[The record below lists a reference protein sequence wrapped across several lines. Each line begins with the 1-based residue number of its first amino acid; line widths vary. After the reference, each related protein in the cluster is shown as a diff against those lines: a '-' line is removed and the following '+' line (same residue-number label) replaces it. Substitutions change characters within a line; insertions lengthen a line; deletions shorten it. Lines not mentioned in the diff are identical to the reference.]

1 MSFKDKLRYFSHDVD
16 MRNDLKIRGLRRKFG
31 NDGYAVWCYLLEV
44 LTDTEELCVNFKEMA
59 DLLSADFDVEREVLT
74 AIVGYCKQVGLLQ
87 SEGDVIFSARHR
99 ERITDVLDKAR
110 ELSERRS
117 QAGKRG
123 MQKRWGKGNP
133 DNEVIT
139 TDNTVITNDN
149 TVITNDNVEKESKG
163 KETKGEETKEK
174 RVEYPCDGVVRL
186 WNEICTSL
194 PKVMRL
200 SDARREK
207 VKARLKEWGGDK
219 DKMLDNARA
228 LFLRIERSDFLTGRS
243 GKWKGA
249 SFDWIFDSRNN
260 WIKVME
266 GNYDN
271 VRGAG
276 SNAPSSTNSLGV
288 GEYIDGN
295 GNRTYGSG
303 KAIIPQDAPPRP
315 SARHSW
321 NASNNQW
328 ILQ

>member
-1 MSFKDKLRYFSHDVD
+1 MEIDMLSKDKLRYFSHDVD
-16 MRNDLKIRGLRRKFG
+16 MRNDLKIRGLRRQFG
-31 NDGYAVWCYLLEV
+31 NDGYAVWCYLLEI
-44 LTDTEELCVNFKEMA
+44 LTDSEDLCVDIDAMG
-59 DLLSADFDVEREVLT
+59 DLLAADFDIERELLFE
-74 AIVGYCKQVGLLQ
+74 IVEYCTTVGLLIKDG
-87 SEGDVIFSARHR
+87 SILYSKRHR
-99 ERITDVLDKAR
+99 ERIKGVLDKAQQK
-110 ELSERRS
+110 SERGRK
-117 QAGKRG
+117 AV
-123 MQKRWGKGNP
+123 MARWGKTSMEN
-133 DNEVIT
+133 
-139 TDNTVITNDN
+139 TDETYTDTDVLQPNTNKSKEDKTRE
-149 TVITNDNVEKESKG
+149 EK
-163 KETKGEETKEK
+163 TRKEK
-174 RVEYPCDGVVRL
+174 IEYPCDGVVKL

-200 SDARREK
+200 SDARRDK
-207 VKARLKEWGGDK
+207 VKARLREWGDTDPK
-219 DKMLDNARA
+219 KMLDNARS

-271 VRGAG
+271 VRGSG
-276 SNAPSSTNSLGV
+276 SNAPSSTNNLGV

>member
-1 MSFKDKLRYFSHDVD
+1 MEIDMLSKDKLRYFSHDVD
-16 MRNDLKIRGLRRKFG
+16 MRNDLKIRGLRRQFG
-31 NDGYAVWCYLLEV
+31 NDGYAVWCYLLEI
-44 LTDTEELCVNFKEMA
+44 LTDSEDLCVDIDAMG
-59 DLLSADFDVEREVLT
+59 DLLAADFDIERELLFE
-74 AIVGYCKQVGLLQ
+74 IVEYCTTVGLLTKDG
-87 SEGDVIFSARHR
+87 SMLYSKRHR
-99 ERITDVLDKAR
+99 ERIKGVLDKAQQK
-110 ELSERRS
+110 SERGRK
-117 QAGKRG
+117 AV
-123 MQKRWGKGNP
+123 MARWGKTSMEN
-133 DNEVIT
+133 
-139 TDNTVITNDN
+139 TDETYTDTDVLQPNTNKS
-149 TVITNDNVEKESKG
+149 KEDKTRED
-163 KETKGEETKEK
+163 KTKKEK
-174 RVEYPCDGVVRL
+174 IEYPCDGVVKL

-200 SDARREK
+200 SDARRDK
-207 VKARLKEWGGDK
+207 VKARLREWGDTDPK
-219 DKMLDNARA
+219 KMLDNARS

-271 VRGAG
+271 VRGG
-276 SNAPSSTNSLGV
+276 VSDAPSSTNRLGV
-288 GEYIDGN
+288 GEYIDGS

>member
-1 MSFKDKLRYFSHDVD
+1 MEIDMLSKDKLRYFSHDVD
-16 MRNDLKIRGLRRKFG
+16 MRNDLKIRGLRRQFG
-31 NDGYAVWCYLLEV
+31 NDGYAVWCYLLEI
-44 LTDTEELCVNFKEMA
+44 LTDSEDLCVDIDAMG
-59 DLLSADFDVEREVLT
+59 DLLAADFDIERELLFE
-74 AIVGYCKQVGLLQ
+74 IIEYCTTVGLLIKDG
-87 SEGDVIFSARHR
+87 SMLYSKRHR
-99 ERITDVLDKAR
+99 ERIKGVLDKAQQK
-110 ELSERRS
+110 SERGRK
-117 QAGKRG
+117 AV
-123 MQKRWGKGNP
+123 MARWGKTSMEN
-133 DNEVIT
+133 
-139 TDNTVITNDN
+139 TDETDTDTDVLQPNTNKSKEDKTRE
-149 TVITNDNVEKESKG
+149 EK
-163 KETKGEETKEK
+163 TRKEK
-174 RVEYPCDGVVRL
+174 IEYPCDGVVKL

-200 SDARREK
+200 SDARRDK
-207 VKARLKEWGGDK
+207 VKARLREWGDTDPK
-219 DKMLDNARA
+219 KMLDNARS

-271 VRGAG
+271 VRGSG
-276 SNAPSSTNSLGV
+276 SNAPSSTNNLGV

>member
-1 MSFKDKLRYFSHDVD
+1 MEQVMSFKDKLRYFSHDVD

-99 ERITDVLDKAR
+99 ERIDEVLDNAREKSERGRKAVMARWNKTSASNTTEIPSDTDVI
-110 ELSERRS
+110 
-117 QAGKRG
+117 Q
-123 MQKRWGKGNP
+123 P
-133 DNEVIT
+133 
-139 TDNTVITNDN
+139 NTN
-149 TVITNDNVEKESKG
+149 KSKG

-276 SNAPSSTNSLGV
+276 SNAPSSTNNLGV

>member
-1 MSFKDKLRYFSHDVD
+1 MLVKDRLRYFSHDID
-16 MRNDLKIRGLRRKFG
+16 MRNDLKIRGLRRQFG

-44 LTDTEELCVNFKEMA
+44 LTDTEELCIDYKEMA
-59 DLLSADFDVEREVLT
+59 DLLSADFDVEREALT
-74 AIVGYCKQVGLLQ
+74 SIVEYCKQVGLLQ
-87 SEGDVIFSARHR
+87 SEGDVIFSVRHR
-99 ERITDVLDKAR
+99 ERITDVLDNAR
-110 ELSERRS
+110 EKSERGRK
-117 QAGKRG
+117 AV
-123 MQKRWGKGNP
+123 MARWNKTTSCSTAETP
-133 DNEVIT
+133 TDTDVIQP
-139 TDNTVITNDN
+139 NTNKSRE
-149 TVITNDNVEKESKG
+149 EKT
-163 KETKGEETKEK
+163 KEEKTKEEK
-174 RVEYPCDGVVRL
+174 RVEYPCNEVVKL

-194 PKVMRL
+194 PKVIRL
-200 SDARREK
+200 SDNRREK
-207 VKARLKEWGGDK
+207 VKSRLKEWGGDK
-219 DKMLDNARA
+219 DKMLNNARE

-243 GKWKGA
+243 GKWEGA

-271 VRGAG
+271 VRGGG
-276 SNAPSSTNSLGV
+276 SNAASSTNNLGV
-288 GEYIDGN
+288 GEYIDSN

>member
-1 MSFKDKLRYFSHDVD
+1 MEIDMLSKDKLRYFSHDVD
-16 MRNDLKIRGLRRKFG
+16 MRNDLKIRGLRRQFG
-31 NDGYAVWCYLLEV
+31 NDGYAVWCYLLEI
-44 LTDTEELCVNFKEMA
+44 LTDSEDLCVDIDAMG
-59 DLLSADFDVEREVLT
+59 DLLAADFDIERELLFE
-74 AIVGYCKQVGLLQ
+74 IIEYCTTVGLLIKDG
-87 SEGDVIFSARHR
+87 SMLYSKRHR
-99 ERITDVLDKAR
+99 ERIKGVLDKAQQK
-110 ELSERRS
+110 SERGRK
-117 QAGKRG
+117 AV
-123 MQKRWGKGNP
+123 MARWGKTLMEN
-133 DNEVIT
+133 
-139 TDNTVITNDN
+139 TDETDTDTDVLQPNTNKTREDKTREDKTRKDKI
-149 TVITNDNVEKESKG
+149 
-163 KETKGEETKEK
+163 
-174 RVEYPCDGVVRL
+174 EYPCDGVVKL
-186 WNEICTSL
+186 WNEICISL

-200 SDARREK
+200 SDARRDK
-207 VKARLKEWGGDK
+207 VKARLREWGDTDPK
-219 DKMLDNARA
+219 KMLDNARS

-271 VRGAG
+271 VRGG
-276 SNAPSSTNSLGV
+276 VSDAPSSTNRLGV